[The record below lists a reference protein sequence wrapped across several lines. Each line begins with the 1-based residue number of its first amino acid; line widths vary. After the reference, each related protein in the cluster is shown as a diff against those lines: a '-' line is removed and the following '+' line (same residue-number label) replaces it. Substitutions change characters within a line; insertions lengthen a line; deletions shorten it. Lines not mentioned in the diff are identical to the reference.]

1 MNVAHLGCNFRKI
14 HYFCLTN
21 KSTKPQ
27 TMTRIDR
34 ITHMEALF
42 DKSEE
47 VVRRLDQA
55 LEDFAALQP
64 AIAELE
70 AYYTSS
76 QWRKDFEADEAGKLP
91 KDLKRG
97 VLSED
102 GLWNLLG
109 DWERLKGITKL

>member
-1 MNVAHLGCNFRKI
+1 
-14 HYFCLTN
+14 
-21 KSTKPQ
+21 
-27 TMTRIDR
+27 MTRIER
-34 ITHMEALF
+34 ITRMEALF

-47 VVRRLDQA
+47 VVKRLDQA
-55 LEDFAALQP
+55 LVDFTSLQP
-64 AIAELE
+64 NIAELE

-91 KDLKRG
+91 QDLKRG

-109 DWERLKGITKL
+109 DWERLKEHLRTIEEE

>member
-1 MNVAHLGCNFRKI
+1 
-14 HYFCLTN
+14 
-21 KSTKPQ
+21 
-27 TMTRIDR
+27 MTRIER
-34 ITHMEALF
+34 ITRMEALF

-47 VVRRLDQA
+47 IVKRLDQA
-55 LEDFAALQP
+55 LEDFASLQP
-64 AIAELE
+64 DITELE

-91 KDLKRG
+91 QDLKRG

-109 DWERLKGITKL
+109 DYQRLKEHLRTIKEE

>member
-1 MNVAHLGCNFRKI
+1 
-14 HYFCLTN
+14 
-21 KSTKPQ
+21 
-27 TMTRIDR
+27 MTRTDR

-47 VVRRLDQA
+47 VIRRLETA
-55 LEDFAALQP
+55 LKDFAAIAP
-64 AIAELE
+64 DIAELE
-70 AYYTSS
+70 AYYTSP

-91 KDLKRG
+91 QDLKRG

-109 DWERLKGITKL
+109 DYKELSYLCTGSKSVETAE

>member
-1 MNVAHLGCNFRKI
+1 
-14 HYFCLTN
+14 
-21 KSTKPQ
+21 
-27 TMTRIDR
+27 MTRIDR
-34 ITHMEALF
+34 ITHMEAIF

-47 VVRRLDQA
+47 VVRRLETA

-70 AYYTSS
+70 AYYTSA

-91 KDLKRG
+91 KDLKHG

>member
-1 MNVAHLGCNFRKI
+1 
-14 HYFCLTN
+14 
-21 KSTKPQ
+21 
-27 TMTRIDR
+27 MTRINR
-34 ITHMEALF
+34 ISHMEALF

-47 VVRRLDQA
+47 VVRRLETA

-70 AYYTSS
+70 AYYTSA

-102 GLWNLLG
+102 GVWNLLSDYG
-109 DWERLKGITKL
+109 RLKEIFHFLLKEK

>member
-1 MNVAHLGCNFRKI
+1 
-14 HYFCLTN
+14 
-21 KSTKPQ
+21 
-27 TMTRIDR
+27 MTRIER
-34 ITHMEALF
+34 ITQMEALF
-42 DKSEE
+42 DESEE
-47 VVRRLDQA
+47 VIRHLDQA

-91 KDLKRG
+91 QDLKRG

-102 GLWNLLG
+102 GIWNLLSNYKELSYLCG
-109 DWERLKGITKL
+109 GKTAD